1 MKMPSVLRLGFL
13 CRLLPALLG
22 LSAARSSEV
31 IWRIDDLERIGGH
44 PVAVLG
50 APRVIEMGG
59 ARAVLLD
66 GANDGLF
73 IPSIPFAGS
82 PQFTIEILFS
92 PAEGG
97 LAEQR
102 FLHVQDTTESRAL
115 IETRLNGRGGWWL
128 DTFQLTGSPTPDTGL
143 TLINPRRVHATGKW
157 YWAALR
163 YDGETMAHFVNGG
176 KEAEGKGTFRTIGP
190 GQVSLG
196 VRQNKVFW
204 FKGAIREVRFHT
216 VPLAEEKLQR
226 VK

>member
-1 MKMPSVLRLGFL
+1 MKSPSFLRLGFL
-13 CRLLPALLG
+13 CRLLPAFLG

-31 IWRIDDLERIGGH
+31 IWRVDNLERIAGH
-44 PVAVLG
+44 AVTVLG
-50 APRVIEMGG
+50 APRVVEMGG
-59 ARAVLLD
+59 AKAVLFD

-115 IETRLNGRGGWWL
+115 IETRLDGRGGWWL
-128 DTFQLTGSPTPDTGL
+128 DTFQLTGSPTPDNGL

-163 YDGETMAHFVNGG
+163 FDGETMAHFVNGV
-176 KEAEGKGTFRTIGP
+176 KEAEGKKTFRTIGQ

-216 VPLAEEKLQR
+216 VPVAEEKLQR

>member
-1 MKMPSVLRLGFL
+1 MKLPSLLRPGFPV
-13 CRLLPALLG
+13 RFALALFG
-22 LSAARSSEV
+22 LTTALSAEV
-31 IWRIDDLERIGGH
+31 IWRVDNLESIAGH
-44 PVAVLG
+44 PVTVVG

-59 ARAVLLD
+59 AKAVLFD

-128 DTFQLTGSPTPDTGL
+128 DTFQLTGSPTPDKGL

-163 YDGETMAHFVNGG
+163 YDGETMAHFVNGV
-176 KEAEGKGTFRTIGP
+176 KEAEGKKTFRIIGQ

-204 FKGAIREVRFHT
+204 FKGAIREVRFHR

-226 VK
+226 VQ